1 MTLLEKLTGEW
12 PDFSAVAGVPT
23 GLRKVFLNL
32 SMIVPLR
39 PPLLS
44 EESIRAAIRE
54 LAASDERLTG
64 VAVRRLLAA
73 RYGAR
78 GGVARIYR
86 LVHEAQRARRGPDV
100 PRPGGRIASDE
111 SREAA
116 IARADLAEERERVHQ
131 RRWARET
138 DALRTR
144 LAAAEQAARDGE
156 IAKLRLADL
165 GRALASAQARIA
177 ALERTLAEHAP

>member
-1 MTLLEKLTGEW
+1 M
-12 PDFSAVAGVPT
+12 
-23 GLRKVFLNL
+23 
-32 SMIVPLR
+32 R
-39 PPLLS
+39 PPLLT

-54 LAASDERLTG
+54 LAASGERVTG
-64 VAVRRLLAA
+64 VAVRSLLAA

-78 GGVARIYR
+78 GGVARVYR
-86 LVHEAQRARRGPDV
+86 LVHEAERAPRGPAV
-100 PRPGGRIASDE
+100 ARPGVRIASDE

-116 IARADLAEERERVHQ
+116 VARADLAEERERVHQ
-131 RRWARET
+131 QRWARET

-177 ALERTLAEHAP
+177 ALERALAERSP

>member
-1 MTLLEKLTGEW
+1 M
-12 PDFSAVAGVPT
+12 
-23 GLRKVFLNL
+23 
-32 SMIVPLR
+32 R
-39 PPLLS
+39 PPLLT

-54 LAASDERLTG
+54 LAATGERITG
-64 VAVRRLLAA
+64 VAVRNLLAA

-86 LVHEAQRARRGPDV
+86 LVHDAQRAPRGGAG
-100 PRPGGRIASDE
+100 PRAAARVASDE

-131 RRWARET
+131 QRWARET

-144 LAAAEQAARDGE
+144 LAAAEAAARDAE
-156 IAKLRLADL
+156 LAKLRLADL

-177 ALERTLAEHAP
+177 ALERALAERTP

>member
-1 MTLLEKLTGEW
+1 MMLQ
-12 PDFSAVAGVPT
+12 
-23 GLRKVFLNL
+23 
-32 SMIVPLR
+32 MR

-54 LAASDERLTG
+54 LAANGERVTG
-64 VAVRRLLAA
+64 VAVRSLLAA

-78 GGVARIYR
+78 GGVTRIYR
-86 LVHEAQRARRGPDV
+86 LVHEAQRA
-100 PRPGGRIASDE
+100 PRAPAIPRTGNRTASDE

-131 RRWARET
+131 QRWARET

-144 LAAAEQAARDGE
+144 LAVAEQAARDGE

-177 ALERTLAEHAP
+177 ALERLLTERAP

>member
-1 MTLLEKLTGEW
+1 M
-12 PDFSAVAGVPT
+12 
-23 GLRKVFLNL
+23 
-32 SMIVPLR
+32 R

-44 EESIRAAIRE
+44 EDSIRAAIRE
-54 LAASDERLTG
+54 LAASGERITG
-64 VAVRRLLAA
+64 VAVRSLLAA

-86 LVHEAQRARRGPDV
+86 LVHEAQRAPRGPAAS
-100 PRPGGRIASDE
+100 RSGGRIASDE

-131 RRWARET
+131 QRWARET

-144 LAAAEQAARDGE
+144 LATAEQAARDGE
-156 IAKLRLADL
+156 LMKLRLADL
-165 GRALASAQARIA
+165 GRALASAQARSA
-177 ALERTLAEHAP
+177 ALERALAERTP

>member
-1 MTLLEKLTGEW
+1 M
-12 PDFSAVAGVPT
+12 
-23 GLRKVFLNL
+23 
-32 SMIVPLR
+32 R

-54 LAASDERLTG
+54 VAASGERVTG
-64 VAVRRLLAA
+64 VAVRSLLAT

-86 LVHEAQRARRGPDV
+86 LVHEAERAPRGAAPA
-100 PRPGGRIASDE
+100 PSGGRISSDE

-131 RRWARET
+131 QRWARET

-144 LAAAEQAARDGE
+144 LAAAEQALRDGE
-156 IAKLRLADL
+156 TAKLRLADL

-177 ALERTLAEHAP
+177 VLERALAERTP

>member
-1 MTLLEKLTGEW
+1 M
-12 PDFSAVAGVPT
+12 
-23 GLRKVFLNL
+23 
-32 SMIVPLR
+32 R
-39 PPLLS
+39 PPLLT

-54 LAASDERLTG
+54 LAASGERVTG
-64 VAVRRLLAA
+64 VAVRSLLAA

-86 LVHEAQRARRGPDV
+86 LVHEAQRGVRGALPPRANARTV
-100 PRPGGRIASDE
+100 SEE

-131 RRWARET
+131 QRWARET

-144 LAAAEQAARDGE
+144 LAAAEQAGRDAELARQ
-156 IAKLRLADL
+156 RLADL

-177 ALERTLAEHAP
+177 TLERVLAEHAP

>member
-1 MTLLEKLTGEW
+1 MA
-12 PDFSAVAGVPT
+12 PMA
-23 GLRKVFLNL
+23 LRKSFLNSVIIL
-32 SMIVPLR
+32 IMR

-54 LAASDERLTG
+54 LAAGGARVTG
-64 VAVRRLLAA
+64 VAVRRLLAT

-78 GGVARIYR
+78 GGVARVYG
-86 LVHEAQRARRGPDV
+86 LVHEAQRAPRDPV
-100 PRPGGRIASDE
+100 APRPVGRGASDE

-116 IARADLAEERERVHQ
+116 LARADLAEERERVHQ
-131 RRWARET
+131 QRWARET

-144 LAAAEQAARDGE
+144 LAKAEEAVRDAEAAR
-156 IAKLRLADL
+156 LRVSDL

-177 ALERTLAEHAP
+177 ALERALAERSP